1 MQKINKSI
9 DRMKMEGIVK
19 IIKVQM
25 SRGCGHMNK
34 KNVVKFMKLICTQ
47 IRAKDEQEQRRQS

>member
-1 MQKINKSI
+1 MQNI

-34 KNVVKFMKLICTQ
+34 KNVIKFMKLRCTQ
-47 IRAKDEQEQRRQS
+47 IRPKDEQE